1 MSFQGLKYTDM
12 WCYKY
17 SVDVNKFQVLSV
29 ANMQASKPC
38 DADMRDIRGRCARH
52 VSNVKKAK
60 VEYKN
65 ETVQMS
71 HDIS

>member
-17 SVDVNKFQVLSV
+17 TVDVNTFQVLSV

-38 DADMRDIRGRCARH
+38 ETFEADVQGMRAMW
-52 VSNVKKAK
+52 KKQK
-60 VEYKN
+60 
-65 ETVQMS
+65 
-71 HDIS
+71 